1 MSAPKGNRYWELR
14 SKHGRDTLFE
24 SPQLLWE
31 SACEYFTY
39 IDDNPLQEEVV
50 FHAQGIITHDTVSKK
65 RPFTIMGLCLFLDCN
80 KGYFDDFENS
90 LKDKNDSLSNDFS
103 VVITRIREIIYNQK
117 FEGAVT
123 GFFNANIIA
132 RELGLKESSQTENTN
147 TNVVRILSVNPL
159 TNENNDS
166 TK

>member
-1 MSAPKGNRYWELR
+1 MAAPKGNRFWELR
-14 SKHGRDTLFE
+14 SKHGRDTLFA
-24 SPQLLWE
+24 SPELLWD
-31 SACEYFTY
+31 SACEYFEY
-39 IDDNPLQEEVV
+39 IESNPFEEDVV
-50 FHAQGIITHDTVSKK
+50 FHSNGIITHDVANKK
-65 RPFTIMGLCLFLDCN
+65 RPFTLMGLCLFLGCN
-80 KGYFDDFENS
+80 TKYFNDFEEVLNKRNDTLS
-90 LKDKNDSLSNDFS
+90 LGFS
-103 VVITRIREIIYNQK
+103 EIVTRIREIIYNQK

-166 TK
+166 SK